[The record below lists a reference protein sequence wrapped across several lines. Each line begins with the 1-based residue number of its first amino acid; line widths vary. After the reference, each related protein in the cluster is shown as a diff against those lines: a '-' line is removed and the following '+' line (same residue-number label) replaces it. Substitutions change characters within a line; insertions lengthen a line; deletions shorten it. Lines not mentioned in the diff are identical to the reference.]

1 MGTVV
6 RDIVSSM
13 ELVAGYGGTR
23 CCGKKSHDDVRL
35 RSIQSGSRWLKDI
48 RQRYWGDLCR
58 RVCGR
63 MTAHGWSLWI

>member
-1 MGTVV
+1 MGKVEDVTERLNNMGTMV

-35 RSIQSGSRWLKDI
+35 RSI
-48 RQRYWGDLCR
+48 
-58 RVCGR
+58 
-63 MTAHGWSLWI
+63 